1 MDFLKKLNTSYKKFK
16 KKFKKFYKTRFG
28 RFATRFGISF
38 VATLLIFS
46 LGIWGAYSYVF
57 GGMEMDQS
65 ISKEELGIESQDYH
79 SNKITNIAL
88 FGIDTT
94 DSSMQGR
101 SDSIIIATLDEGRKE
116 IRLSAIQRDTY
127 VPIEGHGKDKIN
139 HAYAFGGATLA
150 VKTLNQNFGTD
161 ITDYAVINFSNLEK
175 VIDALGG
182 IEMEVTETYRKQAN
196 IHIKDLAN
204 ERGLTPD
211 PIEKAGTQTLSGM
224 QVLGMSR
231 ARYNVGG
238 TGARS
243 EMHEIILSAC
253 YAKLKTKNILE
264 YPAIAKT
271 LLSLVQ
277 TTLSSAEVIDVAVKA
292 VMGGYEIRQE
302 VFPLAA
308 DQPGGSGGK
317 IIGGVWYLTY
327 NYESGNQHIRDF
339 VYNGT
344 LPE

>member
-1 MDFLKKLNTSYKKFK
+1 MHNLKVFI
-16 KKFKKFYKTRFG
+16 KKFKKFYKTKFG
-28 RFATRFGISF
+28 RFITNFGVSF
-38 VATLLIFS
+38 VATLLVFS
-46 LGIWGAYSYVF
+46 LVIWGAYSYVF
-57 GGMEMDQS
+57 GGMKKEDQLT
-65 ISKEELGIESQDYH
+65 KEELGIEKQEYH
-79 SNKITNIAL
+79 DKNVVNIAL

-94 DSSMQGR
+94 DSSMTGR
-101 SDSIIIATLDEGRKE
+101 SDSIIIATLDNKKGE

-127 VPIEGHGKDKIN
+127 VTIEGYGKDKIN
-139 HAYAFGGATLA
+139 HAYAFGGAPLA
-150 VKTLNQNFGTD
+150 VKTLNQTFGLD

-196 IHIKDLAN
+196 IHIKELASP
-204 ERGLTPD
+204 RGLKAD
-211 PIEKAGTQTLSGM
+211 LIQSAGTQNLSGM

-243 EMHEIILSAC
+243 EMHEIILQAC
-253 YAKLKTKNILE
+253 YAKLKTKNVLE

-277 TTLSSAEVIDVAVKA
+277 TTLGSGEVVSVASSAVLN
-292 VMGGYEIRQE
+292 GYEIRQE
-302 VFPLAA
+302 VFPLEQ
-308 DQPGGSGGK
+308 DQKSGGGGQM
-317 IIGGVWYLTY
+317 INGVWYLTY
-327 NYESGNQHIRDF
+327 NEETGNQHVRDF
-339 VYNGT
+339 VYNGI

>member
-1 MDFLKKLNTSYKKFK
+1 MASNFI
-16 KKFKKFYKTRFG
+16 KKFKKFYKTAFG
-28 RFATRFGISF
+28 RFITRFGISF
-38 VATLLIFS
+38 VATLLICSFA
-46 LGIWGAYSYVF
+46 LWGVYSYIF
-57 GGMEMDQS
+57 GGMTQEES
-65 ISKEELGIESQDYH
+65 ISKEELGIETQDYH
-79 SNKITNIAL
+79 TGKVMNIAL

-94 DSSMQGR
+94 DDSMKGR
-101 SDSIIIATLDEGRKE
+101 SDSIIIATLDEERKE

-139 HAYAFGGATLA
+139 HAYAFGGAPLA

-196 IHIKDLAN
+196 IHIRDLAV
-204 ERGLTPD
+204 ERGMTPD
-211 PIEKAGTQTLSGM
+211 LIEEAGTQTLSGM

-253 YAKLKTKNILE
+253 YAKLKTKNVLE

-277 TTLSSAEVIDVAVKA
+277 TTMNSAEVIDVAVKA
-292 VMGGYEIRQE
+292 VLGGYEIRQE
-302 VFPLAA
+302 VFPLEE
-308 DQPGGSGGK
+308 DQAGGYGGK
-317 IIGGVWYLTY
+317 TINGVWYLTY
-327 NYESGNQHIRDF
+327 NYETGNQHIRDF
-339 VYNGT
+339 IYEGT
-344 LPE
+344 LPAEE